1 MIDEFFNKHRYTVS
15 KLTDQLDIKPDVA
28 FTLPTFIVDAITF
41 IKPTTISA
49 KLVKISGRDIV
60 ELPTVVT
67 VTDQTFIA
75 TPATV
80 DWDGKISLS
89 LKVTIDGAHIVL
101 VPLVQKG

>member
-28 FTLPTFIVDAITF
+28 FTLPTFIVDTITF
-41 IKPTTISA
+41 IKPTTVSA
-49 KLVKISGRDIV
+49 KLVKISGRDVI

-67 VTDQTFIA
+67 VTDQTFTAI
-75 TPATV
+75 PAV
-80 DWDGKISLS
+80 ADWDGKVSLS